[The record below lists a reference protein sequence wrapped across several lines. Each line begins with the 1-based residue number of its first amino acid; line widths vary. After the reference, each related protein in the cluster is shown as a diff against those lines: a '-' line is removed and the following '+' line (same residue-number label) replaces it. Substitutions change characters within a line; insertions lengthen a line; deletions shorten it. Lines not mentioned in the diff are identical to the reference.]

1 MAWGDDNQ
9 QGPWGRPTGG
19 SGGGKNPGPQR
30 PPQGPDL
37 EEFIRRSQNKFKQF
51 FPDEGDNGT
60 KGMLLIV
67 IIAMLIWLSS
77 GIYLVKPDE
86 QGVVLRFGE
95 YIRTTSAG
103 LHYHLPYP
111 VERVETPKVTVVN
124 RVEVGYRSGGSRNAN
139 ADITEESLMLTG
151 DENIVDINFEVQW
164 KIADAAEF
172 LFNVR
177 EPEETVKAVAESA
190 MREVIGKSEIADV
203 LTAGREGV
211 AQETRRLIQGTLDE
225 YKVGI
230 EIVSVNLRDVNP
242 PEQARGAFL
251 DVQSAR
257 VDLETARNQA
267 EAYRNDIIPRARGQ
281 AQQIMLDAEAY
292 KQEVIARAQG
302 EASRFAA
309 VYNEFKVAKDVTK
322 KRMYLETMET
332 ILVGMN
338 KIIVDGKGSQGVLP
352 YLPLPEIKAKQPE
365 VTP

>member
-9 QGPWGRPTGG
+9 QGPWGRPPSG
-19 SGGGKNPGPQR
+19 GGGKNSGGSR

-37 EEFIRRSQNKFKQF
+37 EEFIRKGQHKFKQF

-60 KGMLLIV
+60 KGMLLVVIV
-67 IIAMLIWLSS
+67 VMLIWLSS

-95 YIRTTSAG
+95 YTRTTSAG

-124 RVEVGYRSGGSRNAN
+124 RVEVGYRSGGVRSGS

-164 KIADAAEF
+164 KIADAAQF

-203 LTAGREGV
+203 LTAGRESV

-225 YKVGI
+225 YKAGI

-257 VDLETARNQA
+257 VDLETLRNQA

-281 AQQIMLDAEAY
+281 GQQIILDAEAY

-309 VYNEFKVAKDVTK
+309 VYNEFRQAKDVTK

-332 ILVGMN
+332 ILAGMN
-338 KIIVDGKGSQGVLP
+338 KIIIDSKGAQGVLP

-365 VTP
+365 ATP